1 MFVALLRLDLRIPGC
16 GSLKEKRH
24 VVKTLTAAIRNRFG
38 VSVAETGAHDLW
50 QRTELGVA
58 VVSGEAHQARRVAH
72 EVERFV
78 EAQAGVETIAAE
90 TTLHAPEDV

>member
-16 GSLKEKRH
+16 SSLKEKRH
-24 VVKTLTAAIRNRFG
+24 VVKTLTSGIRNRFG
-38 VSVAETGAHDLW
+38 VSVAEVGSHDLW

-58 VVSGEAHQARRVAH
+58 VVAGEAHRARVVAH

-78 EAQAGVETIAAE
+78 ERFAEVEAISTDV
-90 TTLHAPEDV
+90 TLHSPED